1 MRVLHVLDHSLPV
14 LSGYSTRS
22 FSIVSF
28 QRALGLD
35 PVVLTTPKH
44 PRPGPERE
52 EIGGIVHH
60 RTATSA
66 GPAARVP
73 YVGELAQ
80 MTRMARRIAAL
91 AREERAA
98 IIHAHSPVLNGLP
111 ALWAGRRLGLPVV
124 YEARAFWEDAAVDHG
139 TTREGSA
146 RYRVTRAL
154 ETLMFKRADHVVVI
168 AAGMRAE
175 LARRGVDPARVTIV
189 PNGVDT
195 ERFSPMARDEELAR
209 SLGLNGA
216 PVLGFIGSF
225 YHYEGLRFL
234 VEAVPEL
241 RKRLPGARV
250 LLVGGGEEDA
260 TLRAAAGATDGAVVF
275 TGQIPY
281 EQIKRYYSLLDVFV
295 CPRKRMRLTELV
307 TPLKPLEAMA
317 MGKAVLGSDVGG
329 IAELVRHDVTG
340 MLFAAESREGLVSAA
355 AQLGGSPELR
365 ARLGQRARTCM
376 VEERSWRAVAANYP
390 PIYRTVSGQAVT
402 AKARS

>member
-1 MRVLHVLDHSLPV
+1 MKVLHVLDHSLPV

-44 PRPGPERE
+44 PRPGSERE

-60 RTATSA
+60 RTPASI
-66 GPAARVP
+66 GRAARVP

-80 MTRMARRIAAL
+80 MARMAGRIAAV
-91 AREERAA
+91 AREEKAA
-98 IIHAHSPVLNGLP
+98 VIHAHSPVLNGLP

-139 TTREGSA
+139 TTHEGSA

-154 ETLMFKRADHVVVI
+154 ETLMFKRADRVVVI
-168 AAGMRAE
+168 AAGMRTE
-175 LARRGVDPARVTIV
+175 LARRGVDPARVSIV

-216 PVLGFIGSF
+216 PLLGFIGSF

-241 RKRLPGARV
+241 RKRLPGVRV

-260 TLRAAAGATDGAVVF
+260 VLRAAAGAIDDAVVF
-275 TGQIPY
+275 TGQVPY
-281 EQIKRYYSLLDVFV
+281 AQVARYYSLLDVFV
-295 CPRKRMRLTELV
+295 CPRQRMRLTELV

-317 MGKAVLGSDVGG
+317 MGRAVLGSDVGG
-329 IAELVRHDVTG
+329 IAELVQHDVTG
-340 MLFAAESREGLVSAA
+340 MLFAAESREGLVTAA
-355 AQLGGSPELR
+355 AQLGGNPALR
-365 ARLGQRARTCM
+365 ARLGQRARQCM
-376 VEERSWRAVAANYP
+376 VEERSWRAVAANYL
-390 PIYRTVSGQAVT
+390 PIYQAVNGH
-402 AKARS
+402 AVSRP